1 MSAPIFDFRGNK
13 VVNEDGTFSDVAQ
26 NYFDALSKYIY
37 TNLGGEGIVM
47 PSQNTVNIGVI
58 ANNQNTQSA
67 YTCQFGTFV
76 YNSDINDPQ
85 VSINVAGVPTFVSLL
100 TPGGVTIS
108 GVANQIVVTG
118 PSPNFTIGLA
128 NTIITNSGTVLDD
141 GSGNMSIH
149 GTLTL
154 SANPTLPL
162 QAATKQ
168 YVDAAISGDVTSITG
183 TANQITASS
192 ATGAV
197 TLSFPSILYSANN
210 ILDNGSGLA
219 TFLNIIDSGLTASQ
233 AVVTNGS
240 KQLISL
246 AYTSANT
253 ASTLV
258 LRDSSGNFSA
268 GTITATLT
276 GHASLDLLASNDLS
290 DVGSASVSATN
301 LGLGTGNTPTFTNLI
316 LSGLTA
322 SQAVVT
328 NGSKQLISLTYT
340 SSNTASTLVERDGS
354 GNFSAGTITATI
366 TGHSSLDLSISNNLS
381 DVANASTA
389 RTNLGLAIGTNVEAW
404 SAVLDTVSAGTYIGS
419 NSITT
424 LGTVTTGVWN
434 GSLVPLTYGG
444 TNANLTAAANS
455 IVYSSSTAMSLL
467 APSNSSVLASS
478 STGAPTWLGALTNGQ
493 IIIGSTG
500 AIPVAA
506 TLTQGSGVTITNA
519 AGAITI
525 SATGSGGTVTSVTGT
540 APIAST
546 GGTTPVI
553 SLNGTSTAQQLLMS
567 LTATTT
573 QYSTTTYPLTNAVN
587 TILWASSANVMAA
600 LATANNAVLCTGAT
614 GIPAMTTTGTFSAT
628 MITSNLTGTVTGHSS
643 LDLPLTGG
651 TLTGTLTLTP
661 GSGNAI
667 TATTGLTSLA
677 GGLTVSGAATN
688 INTAGSFNVNI
699 GNGVYTGT
707 INIGNGAGLA
717 GSSTNMNG
725 AVTFGNGSSSSA
737 LFENGLILSAGE
749 TISVL
754 SPGGALNVGDTT
766 YTTTNNLQST
776 TNGTIN
782 IQTNSE
788 GGVLN
793 LGFLTTVAAQGQGGL
808 IALNGSFALNSSTYS
823 TGTITGSGSTIT
835 GSGTTWT
842 SAMNQGVILV
852 TSGTNIGKQ
861 VGITYV
867 SATSL
872 TADNSFTVAAGSSYI
887 IYYLAS
893 QISPRTVAFCT
904 SSNQGAFY
912 VGTNTFTGPIT
923 LGNSSNSGT
932 ISLLTTGT
940 IAIGASSASIIS
952 ADGYITFPTN
962 PGSVPTTGTQIYNA
976 SGVGFTID
984 SNEVQLRASAGVGS
998 FTQGLLL
1005 SGTLLS
1011 LPLPTTVT
1019 GLLTGNGGL
1028 TISGAVNVNT
1038 SGSSAINIGT
1048 GSYTGTITIGNTS
1061 LSTSVALNSGD
1072 DFALIITGAQPA
1084 AFYPLIG
1091 NNSTASSDT
1100 FLLLQV
1106 AGSDKVAYGWQT
1118 GMGIVLYDQVNN
1130 NNWLS
1135 QGTGASGYVASV
1147 NNILDNG
1154 SGAMTIASTAINTRI
1169 SNGAL
1174 IFSGSS
1180 LSIGRSNSPTSGNA
1194 AELNFGQAYAQR
1206 MVCLYDGGTLGND
1219 DQNQF
1224 FGFGIAPNTLH
1235 YAVNGTGA
1243 SHKFYAGTSSSAS
1256 TLLFTIAGTGA
1267 ISSINNTLDNGS
1279 GVVEVTGPFWSEN
1292 FIYQVIYAASYGST
1306 TSIAAHDMNKGV
1318 ITVASGTAAI
1328 TLTWPTGAQLQTEF
1342 GTIPYNNQAKRFM
1355 IVNQSSNTVTIAA
1368 VPSGITDLLS
1378 KRTIAANTVGN
1389 FVVSNT
1395 GSSTFI
1401 IWGGN

>member
-1 MSAPIFDFRGNK
+1 MFGQNAFKVPGAFNEKVMKFR
-13 VVNEDGTFSDVAQ
+13 
-26 NYFDALSKYIY
+26 ALSL
-37 TNLGGEGIVM
+37 TNLT
-47 PSQNTVNIGVI
+47 PSLPLHVN
-58 ANNQNTQSA
+58 ANDLIISA
-67 YTCQFGTFV
+67 A
-76 YNSDINDPQ
+76 I
-85 VSINVAGVPTFVSLL
+85 SL
-100 TPGGVTIS
+100 T
-108 GVANQIVVTG
+108 ADVTG
-118 PSPNFTIGLA
+118 VLGLA
-128 NTIITNSGTVLDD
+128 N
-141 GSGNMSIH
+141 
-149 GTLTL
+149 
-154 SANPTLPL
+154 
-162 QAATKQ
+162 
-168 YVDAAISGDVTSITG
+168 
-183 TANQITASS
+183 
-192 ATGAV
+192 
-197 TLSFPSILYSANN
+197 
-210 ILDNGSGLA
+210 
-219 TFLNIIDSGLTASQ
+219 
-233 AVVTNGS
+233 
-240 KQLISL
+240 
-246 AYTSANT
+246 
-253 ASTLV
+253 
-258 LRDSSGNFSA
+258 
-268 GTITATLT
+268 
-276 GHASLDLLASNDLS
+276 
-290 DVGSASVSATN
+290 
-301 LGLGTGNTPTFTNLI
+301 
-316 LSGLTA
+316 
-322 SQAVVT
+322 
-328 NGSKQLISLTYT
+328 
-340 SSNTASTLVERDGS
+340 
-354 GNFSAGTITATI
+354 
-366 TGHSSLDLSISNNLS
+366 
-381 DVANASTA
+381 
-389 RTNLGLAIGTNVEAW
+389 
-404 SAVLDTVSAGTYIGS
+404 
-419 NSITT
+419 
-424 LGTVTTGVWN
+424 
-434 GSLVPLTYGG
+434 GG
-444 TNANLTAAANS
+444 TNANLSSRAS
-455 IVYSSSTAMSLL
+455 EGGIVYSTSGALNILAGTATANQVLLSGATNPPAWSTATYPATTTINQLL
-467 APSNSSVLASS
+467 YSSASNTIGGLATANSSILGTTSS
-478 STGAPTWLGALTNGQ
+478 GGPGFIGPLTNGQ
-493 IIIGSTG
+493 IIIGSTS
-500 AIPVAA
+500 ATPVAA
-506 TLTQGSGVTITNA
+506 TLVQGTGVTITNG
-519 AGAITI
+519 AGSITI
-525 SATGSGGTVTSVTGT
+525 SATGSGGTVTAVTGV

-546 GGTTPVI
+546 GGTTPAI
-553 SLNGTSTAQQLLMS
+553 SLNGTSTAGQILMS

-573 QYSTTTYPLTNAVN
+573 QYSTTTYPTTNAVN
-587 TILWASSANVMAA
+587 TLLWASSANVMSA
-600 LATANNAVLCTGAT
+600 LATANSGVLVTSGAGIPSISSTLPSGITLVAAVLGTPVSGTLTNCSGLPLTTGVT
-614 GIPAMTTTGTFSAT
+614 GILPLANGGTNANLTASNGGIFFSNATSAGILSGTATANQIVMSGASTSPSWSTATYPATATINQILYGSASNVISGLATANSAVLSTNGSGIPIMSTTGTFSAT
-628 MITSNLTGTVTGHSS
+628 QISATTFIGALTGHAS
-643 LDLPLTGG
+643 LDLALTGG
-651 TLTGTLTLTP
+651 TLTGTLTCTP

-667 TATTGLTSLA
+667 TVTTGLTSLA

-707 INIGNGAGLA
+707 INIGNGAGLS
-717 GSSTNMNG
+717 GSATNLNG
-725 AVTFGNGSSSSA
+725 TVTFGSGTSSSA

-754 SPGGALNVGDTT
+754 SPGGTLNVGDTSF
-766 YTTTNNLQST
+766 TTTNNLQST
-776 TNGTIN
+776 TNGIVN

-835 GSGTTWT
+835 GSGTTWNT
-842 SAMNQGVILV
+842 NMNQGVILV
-852 TSGTNIGKQ
+852 TSGVDIGKQ

-904 SSNQGAFY
+904 SGNQGAFY
-912 VGTNTFTGPIT
+912 VGTNTFIGPIT

-940 IAIGASSASIIS
+940 VAIGASSSSIIS

-962 PGSVPTTGTQIYNA
+962 PGSVPTTGTQLYNA
-976 SGVGFTID
+976 SGIGLTID

-1011 LPLPTTVT
+1011 LPLATTVT
-1019 GLLTGNGGL
+1019 GLLTANGGL
-1028 TISGAVNVNT
+1028 TVSGAVNVNT

-1061 LSTSVALNSGD
+1061 LSTSVALNSAD
-1072 DFALIITGAQPA
+1072 DFALIITGTQPA

-1118 GMGIVLYDQVNN
+1118 GMGIVLYDQVHN

-1147 NNILDNG
+1147 NNILDSG
-1154 SGAMTIASTAINTRI
+1154 SGAMTIASTAINTEV

-1174 IFSGSS
+1174 IFSGNS

-1194 AELNFGQAYAQR
+1194 AELNFGQGYAQR
-1206 MVCLYDGGTLGND
+1206 MICLYDGGTLGND

-1256 TLLFTIAGTGA
+1256 TLLFTIAGSGA
-1267 ISSINNTLDNGS
+1267 ITTINSTLDNGS
-1279 GVVEVTGPFWSEN
+1279 GVMEITGPFWNEN
-1292 FIYQVIYAASYGST
+1292 FTYEVIYST
-1306 TSIAAHDMNKGV
+1306 AYSSTSSILAHDMNKGV

-1328 TLTWPTGAQLQTEF
+1328 TLTWPTGASLQTEF

-1395 GSSTFI
+1395 GSSTFT